1 MSSDLIFNIQK
12 IRLAV
17 MVKRHKEQWG
27 FAPTPSQIRKAEAD
41 IVAHAETVYNYH
53 TRHSA
58 EVGFKV
64 DEAGRLIITYMNK
77 WERIVTRPAY
87 QTPFLFPGEPET
99 GGKEL
104 VLQSME
110 YFASAR
116 GQGFDLAKAA
126 SRSGFSFPK
135 NWDKPNK
142 GGETRF
148 LSQEERADVGHEH
161 GWCYMEHF
169 RDEIPVLVETP
180 DGPCMVHLVRATS
193 EKKPRSGVF
202 EIGHGFRVVEARM
215 AYNKGVSDELIPLVR
230 KEVIALLAK
239 EEEEREEGRLLDLE
253 EGFESGSRVPAA
265 PRSRSRR
272 GRQDRYKR

>member
-1 MSSDLIFNIQK
+1 MKSDLIFSAKK

-17 MVKRHKEQWG
+17 MVGRHKEQWG

-41 IVAHAETVYNYH
+41 IVAHAEWEYEYQ
-53 TRHSA
+53 RWQYPEA
-58 EVGFKV
+58 EFEV
-64 DEAGRLIITYMNK
+64 DEAGRLIVTYKNK
-77 WERIVTRPAY
+77 WQRIVTRAAY
-87 QTPFLFPGEPET
+87 KTPFLFPGEPKT
-99 GGKEL
+99 GSKEL

-135 NWDKPNK
+135 NWDKPKK

-169 RDEIPVLVETP
+169 RDEIPVLVQTP
-180 DGPCMVHLVRATS
+180 DGPCMVHLVRDYS

-202 EIGHGFRVVEARM
+202 EVQHGFRVIEARM

-253 EGFESGSRVPAA
+253 EELATGRVSAPA